1 VSAALDGPAPSLA
14 DRTIGLMRRSG
25 TATAG
30 ALILL
35 GFGLLAIFA
44 PLIAPWDPVLPDL
57 NAILSEPS
65 AAHRLGTDSNGMD
78 ILSRTIHGSRYAF
91 LVALPSVG
99 IAVLIGVPAG
109 LLAGYRG
116 GWVDE
121 ALVRIADAMRIFP
134 SIILA
139 LAVVAVLGPSLLN
152 VVLVIGLLDAAVFA
166 RVVRAEAL
174 ALRAGSYVDTAV
186 AVGNPTRRILFVH
199 LLPNAIQGATA
210 MVAIRA
216 AWAVRISATLAFL
229 GVGIQAPAPEWGA
242 MIRLGAE
249 FMVTG
254 QWWVGVPPGLAL
266 ILMVV
271 GLNLLGDGLQDVL
284 DPRRRAAAR

>member
-1 VSAALDGPAPSLA
+1 MNRL
-14 DRTIGLMRRSG
+14 IGLARRSG

-30 ALILL
+30 ALIILV
-35 GFGLLAIFA
+35 FALLAIFA
-44 PLIAPWDPVLPDL
+44 PLIAPHDPVVPHVD
-57 NAILSEPS
+57 AILQAPS
-65 AAHRLGTDSNGMD
+65 DRFALGTDSNGMD
-78 ILSRTIHGSRYAF
+78 ILSRIIHGSRYAF
-91 LVALPSVG
+91 AVALP
-99 IAVLIGVPAG
+99 AVLVAVLVGVPVG

-116 GWVDE
+116 GLVDE
-121 ALVRIADAMRIFP
+121 ALVRVADAMRIFP

-139 LAVVAVLGPSLLN
+139 LAVVAVLGPSLIN

-186 AVGNPTRRILFVH
+186 AAGNPTRRILFIH

-210 MVAIRA
+210 LVAIRA

-242 MIRLGAE
+242 MIRQGAE

-254 QWWVGVPPGLAL
+254 QWWVGVPPGIAL

-284 DPRRRAAAR
+284 DPRRRAAAK

>member
-1 VSAALDGPAPSLA
+1 MNRL
-14 DRTIGLMRRSG
+14 IGLARLSG

-30 ALILL
+30 AVIIL
-35 GFGLLAIFA
+35 GFALLAILA
-44 PLIAPWDPVLPDL
+44 PLIAPHDPVAPHVD
-57 NAILSEPS
+57 AILQAPS
-65 AAHRLGTDSNGMD
+65 DRFVLGTDSNGMD
-78 ILSRTIHGSRYAF
+78 ILSRIIHGSRYAF
-91 LVALPSVG
+91 AVALP
-99 IAVLIGVPAG
+99 AVAVAVVIGVPVG

-116 GWVDE
+116 GLVDE
-121 ALVRIADAMRIFP
+121 ALVRVADAMRIFP

-139 LAVVAVLGPSLLN
+139 LAVVAVLGPSLIN

-174 ALRAGSYVDTAV
+174 ALRAGSYVDTAI
-186 AVGNPTRRILFVH
+186 AAGNPTRRILFIH

-210 MVAIRA
+210 LVAIRA

-242 MIRLGAE
+242 MIRQGAE

-266 ILMVV
+266 ILLVV

>member
-1 VSAALDGPAPSLA
+1 MNPRVTTA
-14 DRTIGLMRRSG
+14 DRVIGLARRSG

-30 ALILL
+30 ALILVSFAL
-35 GFGLLAIFA
+35 VAVLAPLLAPF
-44 PLIAPWDPVLPDL
+44 DPVEPH
-57 NAILSEPS
+57 AGSILLAPS
-65 AAHRLGTDSNGMD
+65 DHFLLGTDSNGMD
-78 ILSRTIHGSRYAF
+78 VLSRVIHGSRYAF
-91 LVALPSVG
+91 AVALPSV
-99 IAVLIGVPAG
+99 IVAVVIGVPFG
-109 LLAGYRG
+109 LFAGYRG
-116 GWVDE
+116 GLADE
-121 ALVRIADAMRIFP
+121 VLVRIADAMRVFP

-139 LAVVAVLGPSLLN
+139 LAVVSVLGPSLLN

-166 RVVRAEAL
+166 RLVRAEAL
-174 ALRAGSYVDTAV
+174 ALRAGSYVDSAV
-186 AVGNPTRRILFVH
+186 AVGNPVRRILFVH

-210 MVAIRA
+210 LVAIRA

-242 MIRLGAE
+242 MIRQGAE

-254 QWWVGVPPGLAL
+254 QWWVGVPPGVAL

>member
-1 VSAALDGPAPSLA
+1 MSAAVTLV
-14 DRTIGLMRRSG
+14 DRGIGLARRSA

-30 ALILL
+30 ALILI
-35 GFGLLAIFA
+35 GFAVVAILAPVLA
-44 PLIAPWDPVLPDL
+44 PYDPVLPH
-57 NAILSEPS
+57 AGAVLSPPS
-65 AAHRLGTDSNGMD
+65 ARFLLGTDSNGMD
-78 ILSRTIHGSRYAF
+78 VLSRVIHGSRYAF
-91 LVALPSVG
+91 GVALPSVAV
-99 IAVLIGVPAG
+99 AVLIGVPFG

-116 GWVDE
+116 GLVDE
-121 ALVRIADAMRIFP
+121 ALVRIADAMRVFP

-139 LAVVAVLGPSLLN
+139 LAIVAVLGPSLLN

-174 ALRAGSYVDTAV
+174 ALRAGSYVDSAV
-186 AVGNPTRRILFVH
+186 AVGNPVRRILLIH

-210 MVAIRA
+210 MIAIRA

-242 MIRLGAE
+242 MIRQGAE